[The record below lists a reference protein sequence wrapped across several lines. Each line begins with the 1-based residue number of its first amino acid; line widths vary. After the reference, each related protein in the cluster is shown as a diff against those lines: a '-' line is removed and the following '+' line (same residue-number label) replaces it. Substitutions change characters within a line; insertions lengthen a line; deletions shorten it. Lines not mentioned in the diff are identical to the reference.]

1 MNFAICLAG
10 GTGSRMGAKKP
21 KQFLVAAGKP
31 IIVHTLSVFEE
42 CAQIDGIVVVCVPE
56 WCDYCRKLLDR
67 HVFKKVVSVVPG
79 GATRAESSAAGVAE
93 VEAFLEVR
101 GVTGEKRK
109 KHTVLIHDAA
119 RPFITIKTVRDNI
132 RVAKKE
138 GACETVIPVTDTIV
152 AGVDGFAEHIVP
164 RSGLFRA
171 QTPQSFRLDV
181 ISDAFGKYDPERD
194 GQVTDDAE
202 IVLRAGG
209 KVAFVEGSV
218 KNVKITAPEDL
229 DFF

>member
-21 KQFLVAAGKP
+21 KQFLTAGGKP

-42 CAQIDGIVVVCVPE
+42 CAQIDGIVVVCVPD
-56 WCDYCRKLLDR
+56 WCEYCRKLLEKYG
-67 HVFKKVVSVVPG
+67 FTKVISVVPG
-79 GATRAESSAAGVAE
+79 GETRAESSAAGVAE

-119 RPFITIKTVRDNI
+119 RPFITGKIVRDNI
-132 RVAKKE
+132 KAAKKE

-152 AGVDGFAEHIVP
+152 AGTDGFADKIVP
-164 RSGLFRA
+164 RQGLFRA

-181 ISDAFGKYDPERD
+181 ISDAFAKYDPERD

-209 KVAFVEGSV
+209 KVVFVEGSV
-218 KNVKITAPEDL
+218 KNVKITSPEDL

>member
-21 KQFLVAAGKP
+21 KQFLTAAGDP
-31 IIVHTLSVFEE
+31 IIVHTLSVFEK
-42 CAQIDGIVVVCVPE
+42 CSQIDGIVVVCVAE
-56 WCDYCRKLLDR
+56 WCDYCRKLL
-67 HVFKKVVSVVPG
+67 KKYGFTKIVSVVPG

-93 VEAFLEVR
+93 TEAFL
-101 GVTGEKRK
+101 GLKGADSEKRK
-109 KHTVLIHDAA
+109 KHTVLIHDVA
-119 RPFITIKTVRDNI
+119 RPFVTEKIIKANI
-132 RVAKKE
+132 KAAKKE
-138 GACETVIPVTDTIV
+138 GACETVIPVTDTLV
-152 AGVDGFAEHIVP
+152 AGDGFAERIVP
-164 RSGLFRA
+164 RKGLYRA

-209 KVAFVEGSV
+209 KVVFVEGSV
-218 KNVKITAPEDL
+218 KNVKITAPEDM